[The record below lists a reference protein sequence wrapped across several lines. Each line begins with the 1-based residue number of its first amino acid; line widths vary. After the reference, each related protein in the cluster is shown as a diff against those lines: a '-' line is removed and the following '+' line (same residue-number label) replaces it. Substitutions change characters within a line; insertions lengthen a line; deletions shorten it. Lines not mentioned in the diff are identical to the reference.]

1 MNRLKEIQQRLLAI
15 KGELEV
21 DGADIDA
28 LNKEATDLIAE
39 RKALMEEQETR
50 NNLLTSIA
58 QNTTDVIREFE
69 DDRQATRAAVDKD
82 METRIFL
89 KNLLGEELTKEE
101 RAAFV
106 HTTENTEAV
115 IPTDLQNKIYSY
127 MEEKHPILQD
137 VQVLRS
143 GAVISVVKHTEIVQG
158 DAKVVGEGVA
168 NDDEQNTFVNVTL
181 SGKDFS
187 KHVDF
192 SYRLGKMAIPAF
204 EQYLVKE
211 IGERIGAA
219 MARDIIA
226 QIKQDLAASNNIT
239 AATAGKVA
247 LEDFLGALA
256 SLKSVGGV
264 NIYTNN
270 ASLYGG
276 IAKMEGAEGRL
287 SFIPNYKESISGHVL
302 GKPIKEE
309 DALGEGEILILDPDQ
324 FIYNVVQDIM
334 IERDKD
340 IKKHVHTISG
350 FAIAGGTMLNDK
362 AGALITATLN
372 EG

>member
-1 MNRLKEIQQRLLAI
+1 MRLKQIQERLLAI

-28 LNKEATDLIAE
+28 LNTEATDLIEE
-39 RKALMEEQETR
+39 RKGLLAAKEKR
-50 NNLLTSIA
+50 NTLLDSIA
-58 QNTTDVIREFE
+58 QNTGEIVREFGDE
-69 DDRQATRAAVDKD
+69 RVTTRNAVDKD

-158 DAKVVGEGVA
+158 DADVVGEGVA

-226 QIKQDLAASNNIT
+226 QIKQDLSADNKIPT
-239 AATAGKVA
+239 ATAGKVE
-247 LEDFLGALA
+247 LDDFLGALA

-287 SFIPNYKESISGHVL
+287 SFIPNYKESISGYVL

-309 DALGEGEILILDPDQ
+309 DALAEGEILILDPDQ

-350 FAIAGGTMLNDK
+350 FAIAEGTMLNDK
-362 AGALITATLN
+362 AGALITVTLD